1 MPLGPI
7 CLQVHN
13 ALLLGDYHVWP
24 IIPRP
29 LVNGSGYHFF
39 AGVPLASVHLALRAP
54 TSFVLEDDMFGFPL
68 VLAILFCQSTRFA
81 IALSADLGGL
91 LMLMFA
97 GSGASLLLGLSREM
111 TSTLH
116 LQCCWAH
123 WKMALEA
130 ASWLAYHFE

>member
-1 MPLGPI
+1 M
-7 CLQVHN
+7 
-13 ALLLGDYHVWP
+13 
-24 IIPRP
+24 
-29 LVNGSGYHFF
+29 NGSGYHFF

-97 GSGASLLLGLSREM
+97 GSGAVATRFVQRNDF
-111 TSTLH
+111 H
-116 LQCCWAH
+116 PP
-123 WKMALEA
+123 LENGP
-130 ASWLAYHFE
+130 